1 MGGGGWGDAGDRLRF
16 EMGRMMAG
24 RAHRRSRGD
33 VRAAILLLLSEQPC
47 NGYQIMQEIERRSDG
62 AWRPS
67 SGSVYPALQQLE
79 DERLVTI
86 ETTPSGKVYKL
97 TTSGTDYV
105 AKHRGELGVP
115 WQSDTAG
122 RGGDTRWDVMTLIG
136 QIAPALLQIGRF
148 GTAAQVAEAR
158 RIINDARRAL
168 YRILAEAD
176 TDDADDE

>member
-1 MGGGGWGDAGDRLRF
+1 MVRSLS
-16 EMGRMMAG
+16 G

-86 ETTPSGKVYKL
+86 ETTPAGKVYKL
-97 TTSGTDYV
+97 TTPGTDYV

-115 WQSDTAG
+115 WQSESGG
-122 RGGDTRWDVMTLIG
+122 RGASDPRWDVMTLMG
-136 QIAPALLQIGRF
+136 QIAPALQQIGRF
-148 GTAAQVAEAR
+148 GTAAQVADAR
-158 RIINDARRAL
+158 KIISDARRAL

-176 TDDADDE
+176 TDDGDDE

>member
-1 MGGGGWGDAGDRLRF
+1 MARF
-16 EMGRMMAG
+16 MAG
-24 RAHRRSRGD
+24 RAQRRSRGD

-86 ETTPSGKVYKL
+86 ETTPAGKVYKL
-97 TTSGTDYV
+97 TTPGTDYV

-115 WQSDTAG
+115 WQSDAG
-122 RGGDTRWDVMTLIG
+122 RGGDPRWEVMALMG
-136 QIAPALLQIGRF
+136 QIAPALQQIGRY
-148 GTAAQVAEAR
+148 GTPAQVAEAR
-158 RIINDARRAL
+158 RIISDARRAL

-176 TDDADDE
+176 GDDADEE